1 MISMEKAELTKEVIE
16 GIRSGNIKAFER
28 LFNLYYLRVKN
39 FALGIVKNTDDAE
52 EIAQN
57 VFLKLWMNRQ
67 TLSDHLSINSYIFTI
82 TQNEVYD
89 LFREQHY
96 SLVYRE
102 SLAQTVD
109 SEIKDEI
116 EAEYNVKEIKEIVT
130 KTIES
135 MPEQRRLVFKLSRE
149 QFLSND
155 EIAEKLNLSKRTVEK
170 HISLA
175 LASIRRNLGDFLF
188 WLFIFLIRS

>member
-1 MISMEKAELTKEVIE
+1 MINMRKTELTKEDIE

-39 FALGIVKNTDDAE
+39 FTLGIIKNTDDAE

-67 TLSDHLSINSYIFTI
+67 TLSEHLSINSYIFTI

-96 SLVYRE
+96 SLQYRE
-102 SLAQTVD
+102 SLTQTIN
-109 SEIKDEI
+109 SEIEDEI
-116 EAEYNVKEIKEIVT
+116 EAEYNVKEIKNIVA

-135 MPEQRRLVFKLSRE
+135 MPEQRRLIFKLSRE

-175 LASIRRNLGDFLF
+175 LTSIRKNLGDFLF
-188 WLFIFLIRS
+188 WLFIFLIR